1 LAASD
6 KALPVLHIGHFNHS
20 PAHHPDF
27 YIETL
32 EEHMA
37 KYQFVQAPHRHDF
50 YFMVLFTKGSGTHII
65 DFVSYEIKPG
75 SLFFMSP
82 AQVHSWRLSPEDR
95 GFVIFFNP
103 AFYLLAYSRKTLT
116 EFPYFQPLTGSPYLY
131 LAPENLPE
139 ITALFT
145 TIYDEFRANAFQ
157 KENIIRSYLNI
168 LLIKAAG
175 VYYAMQP
182 GEPTSLQ
189 TSQIRKLEALV
200 EQHYAQHLPV
210 TAYAE
215 MMQLSPKQLYA
226 ICQAVLQKS
235 ITDIIQDRLML
246 EAKRLLVHTEL
257 TISQIA
263 AQLNYTDN
271 SYFNRFFKKIAR
283 ITPEQFRRK
292 FQKVP

>member
-6 KALPVLHIGHFNHS
+6 KSLPVLHIGNFNHS

-50 YFMVLFTKGSGTHII
+50 YFMVLFTKGSGIHII
-65 DFVSYEIKPG
+65 DFVSYEIRPG

-82 AQVHSWRLSPEDR
+82 AQVHSWRLSPADS

-103 AFYLLAYSRKTLT
+103 AFYLLAYARKTLT
-116 EFPYFQPLTGSPYLY
+116 EFPYFQPFTASPCLY
-131 LAPENLPE
+131 LVPENLPE
-139 ITALFT
+139 ITALFEK
-145 TIYDEFRANAFQ
+145 IYDEFRGQEFQ

-168 LLIKAAG
+168 LLIKSAG
-175 VYYAMQP
+175 VYYAIQS

-189 TSQIRKLEALV
+189 TSQIRKLEALI

-210 TAYAE
+210 TGYAE
-215 MMQLSPKQLYA
+215 MMQLSSKQLYA
-226 ICQAVLQKS
+226 ICQSVLQKS

-263 AQLNYTDN
+263 ARLNYTDN
-271 SYFNRFFKKIAR
+271 SYFNRFFKKMAGM
-283 ITPEQFRRK
+283 TPEQFRK
-292 FQKVP
+292 QFQKVP